1 MAAAPVA
8 VGDVLAGKYRVEQI
22 VGAGAMGMI
31 VAAWHLELDQ
41 RVAMKFLHS
50 TGGDGNVAGDPA
62 ERFRREARALARIK
76 SEHVARVLD
85 VGSLQPGMPYMVME
99 FLEGNNLA
107 DEIRARGPMPVVE
120 SVAYA
125 LQAIEAMAEAHAA
138 GIVHRDLKP
147 ANLFLARRPDGE
159 RIIKVLDF
167 GISKSLLG
175 ISRDELS
182 LTKTAALLG
191 SPLYMS
197 PEQVRS
203 AREVD
208 ARTDIW
214 ALGVILYEMLT
225 GRTPYT
231 GDSVPQ
237 LFSSLLYETPFNV
250 AQLRADVPHDLDAAV
265 MHCLAKE
272 RDQRWRNVGDL
283 ATALVAFGPPA
294 AHVHAERARRVLGL
308 PDAAGVP
315 PISRPSLPSGGALA
329 AGARV
334 SAPYLPTPGGAQSAG
349 AGLPVPPG
357 GTPGGVRDSG
367 ARLSAPHGAPHPASG
382 AETGPTVNSW
392 SQTGNV
398 PRAGRKGAII
408 GAVVVGGAVVAA
420 LSLAAVIFLR
430 SGPEPGAAQPA
441 ASAAAAAP
449 SASAEQG
456 EQREAAPVRGTPAAP
471 GATAGAAAP
480 PAEPSAAATAAAPG
494 AAATPAAPGA
504 AATPAA
510 AGAAAT
516 PAAPGAAATPAA
528 SGAAAPSA
536 ASSAAATPPAAP
548 QRPASQPAAAPATA
562 AARPAERPPQPG
574 AGARPQPQPQRD
586 SEISDFG
593 GRR

>member
-1 MAAAPVA
+1 MAAPVA

-50 TGGDGNVAGDPA
+50 PGTDTGGGDPA

-85 VGSLQPGMPYMVME
+85 VGSLQAGLPYMVME
-99 FLEGNNLA
+99 FLDGNNLS
-107 DEIRARGPMPVVE
+107 DEIRARGQLPVME
-120 SVAYA
+120 SVGYM

-167 GISKSLLG
+167 GISKALLG

-182 LTKTAALLG
+182 LTKTATLLG

-208 ARTDIW
+208 ARADIW
-214 ALGVILYEMLT
+214 SLGVIFYEMLT
-225 GRTPYT
+225 GRTPYN

-237 LFSSLLYETPFNV
+237 LFSALLYESPFTV
-250 AQLRADVPHDLDAAV
+250 AQIRPDVPHDLDAAV

-283 ATALVAFGPPA
+283 AAALLAFGPPGS
-294 AHVHAERARRVLGL
+294 HVHAERARRVLGL
-308 PDAAGVP
+308 QDAGG
-315 PISRPSLPSGGALA
+315 SRPSLQSQPSL
-329 AGARV
+329 
-334 SAPYLPTPGGAQSAG
+334 
-349 AGLPVPPG
+349 PPG
-357 GTPGGVRDSG
+357 AMHGSAHAAG
-367 ARLSAPHGAPHPASG
+367 ARLSAPHIQSHGGPHAAGARASMAPGGTQGGAHAAAAAGARPSLPHGAPSPASA

-392 SQTGNV
+392 SNTGQL
-398 PRAGRKGAII
+398 PRAGRKGAAI
-408 GAVVVGGAVVAA
+408 GIA
-420 LSLAAVIFLR
+420 LAGSATLAAVAIAAVLLLR
-430 SGPEPGAAQPA
+430 SGPPAGGEQPA
-441 ASAAAAAP
+441 APAAELPPGTAAP
-449 SASAEQG
+449 GPA
-456 EQREAAPVRGTPAAP
+456 REAAPEPAKPAAAEATAP
-471 GATAGAAAP
+471 AATAGASAP
-480 PAEPSAAATAAAPG
+480 EATAGATAAAATAAP
-494 AAATPAAPGA
+494 P
-504 AATPAA
+504 
-510 AGAAAT
+510 
-516 PAAPGAAATPAA
+516 
-528 SGAAAPSA
+528 A
-536 ASSAAATPPAAP
+536 ASSASARPPAASATP
-548 QRPASQPAAAPATA
+548 GAAPAGQPGTP
-562 AARPAERPPQPG
+562 AARPAERPQPG
-574 AGARPQPQPQRD
+574 PAARPEPRRD
-586 SEISDFG
+586 NEISDFG

>member
-22 VGAGAMGMI
+22 VGAGAMGTI

-85 VGSLQPGMPYMVME
+85 VGSLQAGMPYMVME

-120 SVAYA
+120 SVAYV

-147 ANLFLARRPDGE
+147 ANLFLARRPDGG

-203 AREVD
+203 ARDVD

-250 AQLRADVPHDLDAAV
+250 AQLRAEVPHDLDAAV
-265 MHCLAKE
+265 MHCLAKDRE
-272 RDQRWRNVGDL
+272 QRWRNVGDL
-283 ATALVAFGPPA
+283 AAALVAFGPPA

-315 PISRPSLPSGGALA
+315 PISRTSLPSGGARDSA
-329 AGARV
+329 ARL
-334 SAPYLPTPGGAQSAG
+334 SAPYLPAPGGAQAAG
-349 AGLPVPPG
+349 AGLSVPPG
-357 GTPGGVRDSG
+357 GTNGGARDSA
-367 ARLSAPHGAPHPASG
+367 ARLSAPHGAPYPAAG

-392 SQTGNV
+392 SHTGNQ

-408 GAVVVGGAVVAA
+408 GAVVVAGAVVAA

-430 SGPEPGAAQPA
+430 SGPAPGGAQPA
-441 ASAAAAAP
+441 ASAAAAVPTAN
-449 SASAEQG
+449 AEQG

-471 GATAGAAAP
+471 EATAGAAAAPAEPSAAATPAAPGAAAP
-480 PAEPSAAATAAAPG
+480 PAEPSAAATP
-494 AAATPAAPGA
+494 ATPA
-504 AATPAA
+504 TP
-510 AGAAAT
+510 
-516 PAAPGAAATPAA
+516 
-528 SGAAAPSA
+528 A
-536 ASSAAATPPAAP
+536 ASSAAATPPAAS
-548 QRPASQPAAAPATA
+548 QRPGAQPAAAPATA
-562 AARPAERPPQPG
+562 AARPAERPQPG
-574 AGARPQPQPQRD
+574 AGARPQPRRD